1 MLTDG
6 VMVCIMVLRRIQM
19 ENNTV
24 SIPLYEWIDKNGNV
38 RVCTLHYKEEQT
50 TFDVLVPDNKEDQ

>member
-1 MLTDG
+1 
-6 VMVCIMVLRRIQM
+6 M